1 MTQPPANVVPV
12 CYRHPDRETYVR
24 CTRCDRPICPNCMN
38 EASVGF
44 QCPECVREGART
56 QRPVRTAFGGGQEG
70 ALGVVTITLIVINVL
85 VFIASVIS
93 SGTADSLAGGGIG
106 GLFGGST
113 PLHEW
118 GGLTTY
124 RNIPL
129 EDADHNPFYRILD
142 GGLVDGQYY
151 RLFTSMFL
159 HYGLFHLLMNMWALW
174 VLGRPLEAM
183 LGRSRFLAL
192 YLVAGLGGSVVTY
205 LVGSE
210 WALTAGASGAIFG
223 LFAALIIV
231 LRKMRR
237 SVAGI
242 VPVLVLNLVIT
253 FSVPGISI
261 TGHLGGLLFGAIA
274 AAALAYAP
282 RSRRTLVQAAALV
295 AVVVVLAV
303 GTVVHTASLTELP
316 VGSIVN
322 SDKQV
327 VQEN

>member
-85 VFIASVIS
+85 VFLASVIS
-93 SGTADSLAGGGIG
+93 SGSASSVAGGGLG
-106 GLFGGST
+106 GLLGGST

-118 GGLTTY
+118 GALITY
-124 RNIPL
+124 GYERV
-129 EDADHNPFYRILD
+129 DAEHIVFDN
-142 GGLVDGQYY
+142 GGMAGGEYY

-159 HYGLFHLLMNMWALW
+159 HYGVFHLLMNMWALW
-174 VLGRPLEAM
+174 VLGRPLEAA
-183 LGRSRFLAL
+183 LGRARFLGL
-192 YLVAGLGGSVVTY
+192 YMVAGLGGSVATF
-205 LVGSE
+205 LLASPE
-210 WALTAGASGAIFG
+210 SLTAGASGAIYG
-223 LFAALIIV
+223 LFGALIVV

-237 SVAGI
+237 SIAGV
-242 VPVLVLNLVIT
+242 VPVLVINLVLT

-261 TGHLGGLLFGAIA
+261 TGHLGGLVTGALVA
-274 AAALAYAP
+274 AGLAYAP
-282 RSRRTLVQAAALV
+282 QKRRTLIQVAAMV
-295 AVVVVLAV
+295 AVVVLL
-303 GTVVHTASLTELP
+303 GVVTMVHGASLPTL
-316 VGSIVN
+316 
-322 SDKQV
+322 
-327 VQEN
+327 QEYLSTRPG

>member
-70 ALGVVTITLIVINVL
+70 AVGAVTITLIVINVL
-85 VFIASVIS
+85 VFIAGVIS
-93 SGTADSLAGGGIG
+93 SGSAGSIAGGGLG
-106 GLFGGST
+106 GLLGGGT

-118 GGLTTY
+118 GSLVTY
-124 RNIPL
+124 NSRPISNTEAEIIPGGM
-129 EDADHNPFYRILD
+129 ID
-142 GGLVDGQYY
+142 GEYH

-159 HYGLFHLLMNMWALW
+159 HYGVFHLLMNMWALW

-183 LGRSRFLAL
+183 LGRVRFAAL
-192 YLVAGLGGSVVTY
+192 YLVAGFGGSVAVFMFASP
-205 LVGSE
+205 LSQ
-210 WALTAGASGAIFG
+210 TAGASGAIFG
-223 LFAALIIV
+223 LFSALIIL

-253 FSVPGISI
+253 FGVSGISI
-261 TGHLGGLLFGAIA
+261 QGHLGGLVAGAAA

-282 RSRRTLVQAAALV
+282 RQHRTLIQSVGLV
-295 AVVVVLAV
+295 AIVVVLTVMA
-303 GTVVHTASLTELP
+303 VVHGAGLMPTGEYVDQL
-316 VGSIVN
+316 N
-322 SDKQV
+322 
-327 VQEN
+327 NN